1 MSVESRLR
9 ELEDERS
16 IRDTIHQYCQSLD
29 YGIEEEWLD
38 CFTETAVW
46 DWSVRDD
53 VIARAL
59 EQQGLPSKPVR
70 IEGIERLRAM
80 VKGYTRPPERW
91 HKHTVSNTR
100 IKVDGDAAT
109 AASYFVRVD
118 ASTHDSS
125 SYLRAFGRY
134 LDRLVRCPD
143 GKWRIQE
150 RRCELEAHIDEWMFR
165 SSPD

>member
-70 IEGIERLRAM
+70 VEGIERLRAM
-80 VKGYTRPPERW
+80 VKGHTRPPERW

-100 IKVDGDAAT
+100 IKVDADTPTPAT
-109 AASYFVRVD
+109 HSVPD
-118 ASTHDSS
+118 DPSTHDST
-125 SYLRAFGRY
+125 SYLRA
-134 LDRLVRCPD
+134 
-143 GKWRIQE
+143 
-150 RRCELEAHIDEWMFR
+150 
-165 SSPD
+165 